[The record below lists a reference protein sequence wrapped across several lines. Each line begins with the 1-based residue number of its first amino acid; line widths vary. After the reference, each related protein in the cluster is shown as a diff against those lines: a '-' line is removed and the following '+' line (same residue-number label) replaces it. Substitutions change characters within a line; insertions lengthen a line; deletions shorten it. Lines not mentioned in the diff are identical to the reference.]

1 MNLSSS
7 NNATP
12 STNPTPV
19 AQELNVETS
28 PSFEQYRSPLV
39 SDYFTA
45 PTLRSSAVAQ
55 EAEDPPEVP
64 PLPASPTFH
73 HTPLIAASS
82 PVHYRSLQSTPSIS
96 PKIKAFNLG
105 SYFPSPTAEPV
116 SRKRYHTAP
125 REKHRVSCCNIC
137 YCLILRL
144 SRELLLC

>member
-19 AQELNVETS
+19 AQELNVDTS

-39 SDYFTA
+39 NNYFTA
-45 PTLRSSAVAQ
+45 PNYATLRCSSVAQ
-55 EAEDPPEVP
+55 ETEDPPEVP
-64 PLPASPTFH
+64 PLPASPTLH

-82 PVHYRSLQSTPSIS
+82 PVHYRSLQNTPMIS
-96 PKIKAFNLG
+96 PKTKTFNLG

-125 REKHRVSCCNIC
+125 REKHRVSHPI
-137 YCLILRL
+137 RF
-144 SRELLLC
+144 

>member
-19 AQELNVETS
+19 AQELNVDTS
-28 PSFEQYRSPLV
+28 PTFEQYRSPLV
-39 SDYFTA
+39 NNYFNTN
-45 PTLRSSAVAQ
+45 TLRCSSVVQ
-55 EAEDPPEVP
+55 EKENPPEVP
-64 PLPASPTFH
+64 PLPASPTLH

-82 PVHYRSLQSTPSIS
+82 PVHYRSLQNTPTIS
-96 PKIKAFNLG
+96 PKIKAFNFG

-125 REKHRVSCCNIC
+125 REKHRVSCSFCS
-137 YCLILRL
+137 LIMFGFVMN
-144 SRELLLC
+144 